1 METINL
7 LQRKEAMKKLRKET
21 KRLNRQRKKL
31 RYKKALLLKCTK
43 YRFRFVQYVF
53 YLWAKYFD
61 IFLALIFISGLFYV
75 CGMSLNVL
83 KFDENSIFIG
93 ILSELFIWFGE
104 FSCFMIFTFLIILS
118 FLYVQIYVLLS
129 DTFNFYEDLKG
140 SIRVLDSNIVDV
152 EKKIF
157 RNEKELKEKSDLPQ

>member
-83 KFDENSIFIG
+83 FDGYLNYFSDFFVFVGEFFYLGIFIA
-93 ILSELFIWFGE
+93 ISTIPVWY
-104 FSCFMIFTFLIILS
+104 SI
-118 FLYVQIYVLLS
+118 IYVLSS
-129 DTFNFYEDLKG
+129 DTFDFYEDLKE
-140 SIRVLDSNIVDV
+140 SIRAIDSNIMDV

-157 RNEKELKEKSDLPQ
+157 RNEKELKEKSDLLQ